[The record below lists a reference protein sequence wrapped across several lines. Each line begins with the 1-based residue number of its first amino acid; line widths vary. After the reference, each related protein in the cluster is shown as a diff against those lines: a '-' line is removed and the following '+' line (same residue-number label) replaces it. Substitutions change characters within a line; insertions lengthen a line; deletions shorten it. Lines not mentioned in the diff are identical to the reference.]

1 MSATKYDE
9 HRKFLEGILEN
20 MNRSLE
26 ELHNRAAIL
35 EDQIQYIEDAI
46 QALNV
51 FEHIPSKE

>member
-1 MSATKYDE
+1 MNATKYDE

-26 ELHNRAAIL
+26 ELHNRSAIL

-51 FEHIPSKE
+51 FEHIPGKE

>member
-1 MSATKYDE
+1 MKYDE

-26 ELHNRAAIL
+26 ELQTRAAIL
-35 EDQIQYIEDAI
+35 EDQIHYIEDAI

-51 FEHIPSKE
+51 FEHIPNKE